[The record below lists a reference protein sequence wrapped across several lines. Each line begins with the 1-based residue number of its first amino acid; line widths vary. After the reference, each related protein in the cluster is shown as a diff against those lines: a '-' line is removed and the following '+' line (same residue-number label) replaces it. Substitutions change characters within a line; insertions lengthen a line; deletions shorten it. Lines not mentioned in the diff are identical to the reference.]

1 MRANRTALD
10 NIKLMPRMLRDVSG
24 QDLSITLFEK
34 EHALPLIIGPTGPA
48 GFVWYRGE
56 TELARAAAK
65 SKYPFTVASTSNT
78 PLEDIYKNGGGTQ
91 WYQLYVWQDIDAS
104 LVTVNRALDA
114 GYEALVLTVDSPVYN
129 NREIDVRNGMKFPPQ
144 SVPAR
149 HWMLCFTP
157 GGSLAPWPNTILRRA
172 SYQLFQIFIFRTSKG
187 PR

>member
-1 MRANRTALD
+1 M
-10 NIKLMPRMLRDVSG
+10 
-24 QDLSITLFEK
+24 
-34 EHALPLIIGPTGPA
+34 
-48 GFVWYRGE
+48 
-56 TELARAAAK
+56 
-65 SKYPFTVASTSNT
+65 
-78 PLEDIYKNGGGTQ
+78 EDIYKNGGGTQ

-114 GYEALVLTVDSPVYN
+114 GYEALVLTVDSLVYN

-157 GGSLAPWPNTILRRA
+157 VALWHLGQILFCRGPVTSLFKYSYSGRA
-172 SYQLFQIFIFRTSKG
+172 KG